1 VQLCPCNR
9 TNEERSSGGLGWRW
23 GGEQHPH
30 QDAQK
35 PLQARWDTALERPK
49 SSDLTR
55 LDDLPV

>member
-1 VQLCPCNR
+1 
-9 TNEERSSGGLGWRW
+9 LGWRW

-55 LDDLPV
+55 LDDLSVWHSAQTL